1 MIRLSRPEDLPQ
13 ARALWMQAFHDSP
26 EATDFYFAHRN
37 RWQNLLVE
45 VENDQLRGM
54 LTMLPLDLWMAG
66 QALPARYFFAIA
78 TDERFRG
85 QGISTRLMA
94 HAEDLARQQGC
105 AAALLVPANAPLFD
119 FYGKR
124 GYATTFH
131 YDRLELT
138 PDLLPPCPD
147 GAQLLPCTAEHMLRL
162 RNAAFGGSRLYARW
176 GLEALTYVERAATV
190 YEAPLLRFEM
200 QGGEGYA
207 YAEWEG
213 EALVIKDL
221 ALQNLSVPQALAIVH
236 GQLGAPRYV
245 VRLAEGVGQ
254 AALDELEQTAGTGCL
269 VSAPF
274 GMLKPLMPLP
284 QAQGTAPYLSLG
296 KD

>member
-13 ARALWMQAFHDSP
+13 AKALWMQAFHDSP
-26 EATDFYFAHRN
+26 EATDFYFDHRN

-54 LTMLPLDLWMAG
+54 LTMLPMDLWMAG

-78 TDERFRG
+78 TDERYRG

-94 HAEDLARQQGC
+94 QAEDLARQQGC
-105 AAALLVPANAPLFD
+105 AATLLVPANAPLFD

-124 GYATTFH
+124 GYESTFH
-131 YDRLELT
+131 YDRLDIV
-138 PDLLPPCPD
+138 PDRLSPCPE
-147 GAQLLPCTAEHMLRL
+147 GVRWLPCTAEDMLRL
-162 RNAAFGGSRLYARW
+162 RDAAFGGSRLYARW
-176 GLEALTYVERAATV
+176 GLEALAYVERAATV
-190 YEAPLLRFEM
+190 YEAPLLRFAA

-207 YAEWEG
+207 YAEWEE

-221 ALQNLSVPQALAIVH
+221 ALQGLSVPQALAILH
-236 GQLGAPRYV
+236 SQLGASRYV
-245 VRLAEGVGQ
+245 VRLAEGMGQ
-254 AALDELEQTAGTGCL
+254 AAWDELGCSSGADRL
-269 VSAPF
+269 SPVPF
-274 GMLKPLMPLP
+274 GMLKPLAPLP
-284 QAQGTAPYLSLG
+284 LADGTAPYLSLG